1 MNITVGNA
9 VQANNDYEK
18 TISANNEKNI
28 SINIDPS
35 TTLTEKFIN
44 FEVTETFD
52 PPKLVQVYNDDEFA
66 DDGFD
71 YEEVYRAKTL
81 YKANKFELYLTG
93 YFSDKGNGKFEGWST
108 DFGFEEIS
116 LNNSYHKYLL
126 KKFGIKYTKEL
137 NEYALTKLKG
147 LPSKYRGYWQKIYK
161 ITNEKIKNYNKSK
174 KQNSIEM

>member
-9 VQANNDYEK
+9 VQA

-52 PPKLVQVYNDDEFA
+52 PPKLVQVYHDDDLG

-71 YEEVYRAKTL
+71 YEKVYRDKTL
-81 YKANKFELYLTG
+81 YKANKFELYLIG
-93 YFSDKGNGKFEGWST
+93 YFEDTGNGKFGGWAA
-108 DFGFEEIS
+108 DYGFEEIS
-116 LNNSYHKYLL
+116 LNNSYYKYML

-147 LPSKYRGYWQKIYK
+147 HPSKHRGYWKKIYK